1 MVDFGDMDEATQ
13 SVINVRLGLNGR
25 VVIPARARHSLH
37 IKEGDSL
44 LLTVDEASGRLILET
59 EEAVVKRLR
68 ALVGPPPGGERG
80 ERRAHPRATRGGGA
94 RGRRAGRVTLT

>member
-1 MVDFGDMDEATQ
+1 MVNFGDMDEATQ

-37 IKEGDSL
+37 IKEGDRL

-68 ALVGPPPGGERG
+68 ALVGPPPEGERASDALIR
-80 ERRAHPRATRGGGA
+80 ERREEAALEAAELDT
-94 RGRRAGRVTLT
+94 